1 MEPNEPLLA
10 AVGFL
15 AAVVVTLVDG
25 RRAVTWASLAA
36 ALGLAPSVAASY
48 GADGAVVLLAAAVA
62 AGVAGVL
69 SHAVAGRLPRVA
81 GVDAGVP
88 VVAGVAGLFGPR
100 SIRVAT
106 AVLVLPAASW
116 VSFNIPL
123 GSASTISGVL
133 FPAAVVGGCAGMRLL
148 TARTVLDIA
157 VGVAAL
163 GIAVAA
169 AWFLSAGVDTL
180 SSAAT
185 VAALAPGAAI
195 TSGWLRGRHRAVR
208 RPAQTAS

>member
-62 AGVAGVL
+62 AGVAGVV

-81 GVDAGVP
+81 GVE
-88 VVAGVAGLFGPR
+88 GLFGPR

-195 TSGWLRGRHRAVR
+195 ASGWLRGRHRAVR
-208 RPAQTAS
+208 QPAQTAS

>member
-62 AGVAGVL
+62 AGVAGVV
-69 SHAVAGRLPRVA
+69 SQAVAGRLPRVA
-81 GVDAGVP
+81 GVDAVVP
-88 VVAGVAGLFGPR
+88 VVAGVEGLFGPR

-157 VGVAAL
+157 VGVASL

-169 AWFLSAGVDTL
+169 AWFLSTGVDTL

-195 TSGWLRGRHRAVR
+195 ASGWLRGRHRAVR
-208 RPAQTAS
+208 QPAQTAS

>member
-1 MEPNEPLLA
+1 
-10 AVGFL
+10 
-15 AAVVVTLVDG
+15 
-25 RRAVTWASLAA
+25 
-36 ALGLAPSVAASY
+36 
-48 GADGAVVLLAAAVA
+48 
-62 AGVAGVL
+62 
-69 SHAVAGRLPRVA
+69 
-81 GVDAGVP
+81 
-88 VVAGVAGLFGPR
+88 
-100 SIRVAT
+100 
-106 AVLVLPAASW
+106 
-116 VSFNIPL
+116 
-123 GSASTISGVL
+123 VL

>member
-1 MEPNEPLLA
+1 MQPNEPLLA

-81 GVDAGVP
+81 GVDAVVP
-88 VVAGVAGLFGPR
+88 VVAGVEGLFGPR

-123 GSASTISGVL
+123 G
-133 FPAAVVGGCAGMRLL
+133 
-148 TARTVLDIA
+148 
-157 VGVAAL
+157 
-163 GIAVAA
+163 
-169 AWFLSAGVDTL
+169 
-180 SSAAT
+180 
-185 VAALAPGAAI
+185 
-195 TSGWLRGRHRAVR
+195 
-208 RPAQTAS
+208 

>member
-1 MEPNEPLLA
+1 MLMPRKVKYRKQQRGRMGGKAKGGSDVTFGDFGIQALEPAWLTARQIE
-10 AVGFL
+10 
-15 AAVVVTLVDG
+15 
-25 RRAVTWASLAA
+25 
-36 ALGLAPSVAASY
+36 
-48 GADGAVVLLAAAVA
+48 AAVA

-81 GVDAGVP
+81 GVDAVVP
-88 VVAGVAGLFGPR
+88 VVAGVEGLFGPR

-208 RPAQTAS
+208 RPAPTAS